1 MSKRKIF
8 AALVSIGVGLCLGA
22 CQSERDKVAQA
33 ENELKQAY
41 AATSDEQ
48 SPKEKQVQ
56 EYVNSTPDL
65 HRVSWKVCGD
75 GKLSVTM
82 NEDLNKGCNETKNE
96 PAKGFF
102 QPAYVW
108 GPVKEVKFV
117 NKPDLSPS
125 LQITGLFVKSR
136 GCVSLGKPGE
146 ENFYRVSEFTLKKA
160 NANLPKDSK
169 TEVITKQEKQK
180 ILSAVIG
187 DAESELTSLRNFGVS
202 SNGLLP
208 TGSTCPTLDKWK
220 KGF

>member
-1 MSKRKIF
+1 MNK
-8 AALVSIGVGLCLGA
+8 VGLFASLTLIGLGLWA
-22 CQSERDKVAQA
+22 CQSDTDKVAHA
-33 ENELKQAY
+33 ENELRQAY
-41 AATSDEQ
+41 AATTNEQ
-48 SPKEKQVQ
+48 SPRDKQVQ
-56 EYVNSTPDL
+56 EYVEGTPDL

-75 GKLSVTM
+75 GKLNVTM
-82 NEDLNKGCNETKNE
+82 NEEINKGCNETRNK

-160 NANLPKDSK
+160 NANLPKDAK
-169 TEVITKQEKQK
+169 TEVITKQEKQE

-187 DAESELTSLRNFGVS
+187 NAESELTSLRNFGVS

-208 TGSTCPTLDKWK
+208 TGSTCPTLDEWK

>member
-1 MSKRKIF
+1 MNK
-8 AALVSIGVGLCLGA
+8 VGLFASLTLIGLGLGA
-22 CQSERDKVAQA
+22 CQSDADKVAQV
-33 ENELKQAY
+33 ENELRQAY
-41 AATSDEQ
+41 AATTNEQ
-48 SPKEKQVQ
+48 SPKDKQVQ
-56 EYVNSTPDL
+56 EYVEGTPDL

-82 NEDLNKGCNETKNE
+82 NEEINKGCNETRNE

-136 GCVSLGKPGE
+136 GCVSLGQPGA

-160 NANLPKDSK
+160 SANLPKDAK
-169 TEVITKQEKQK
+169 TEVIPKQEKQE

-187 DAESELTSLRNFGVS
+187 NAESELTSIRNFGVS

-208 TGSTCPTLDKWK
+208 TGSTCPTLGEWE

>member
-22 CQSERDKVAQA
+22 CQSNADKVAQA

-41 AATSDEQ
+41 AAASDEQ
-48 SPKEKQVQ
+48 SPKQKQVQ

-117 NKPDLSPS
+117 NKRHFTPS
-125 LQITGLFVKSR
+125 LQIAGLFVKSR
-136 GCVSLGKPGE
+136 GCVSLGQPGE
-146 ENFYRVSEFTLKKA
+146 ENFYRVAEFTQEK
-160 NANLPKDSK
+160 NANSPKDARS
-169 TEVITKQEKQK
+169 ELITKEEKQK

-187 DAESELTSLRNFGVS
+187 NAESELTSLRNFGVS